1 MGCSPELSWA
11 CCWLLAVALNLAS
24 FELGMLSPHCSLNS
38 LLLFEDSANL
48 VFDMIVAI
56 VVVLMVIM
64 IVVTMDVM
72 MVVMIAL
79 CNGNA
84 DGQGGGNCGGH
95 DCGYK
100 AVVMM
105 VVIW

>member
-1 MGCSPELSWA
+1 MGCNPELSWA

-48 VFDMIVAI
+48 VMDMIVAI
-56 VVVLMVIM
+56 VVVLVVIM

-72 MVVMIAL
+72 MVVMIAV
-79 CNGNA
+79 CDGNA
-84 DGQGGGNCGGH
+84 DGRVSGNCGGRG
-95 DCGYK
+95 CVY
-100 AVVMM
+100 
-105 VVIW
+105 

>member
-1 MGCSPELSWA
+1 MVGCNPELSWA

-48 VFDMIVAI
+48 VMDMTEAI

-64 IVVTMDVM
+64 IVVMMDVM
-72 MVVMIAL
+72 MVDIIGV
-79 CNGNA
+79 CDGNA
-84 DGQGGGNCGGH
+84 DGQGGGNYGVH

-100 AVVMM
+100 VVVM
-105 VVIW
+105 VAIC

>member
-1 MGCSPELSWA
+1 MGCNPELSWA

-48 VFDMIVAI
+48 VMDMTVAK

-72 MVVMIAL
+72 IAV
-79 CNGNA
+79 CDGYA
-84 DGQGGGNCGGH
+84 GGQGGGNCDGH
-95 DCGYK
+95 DYG
-100 AVVMM
+100 
-105 VVIW
+105 

>member
-1 MGCSPELSWA
+1 MVGCNPELSWA

-48 VFDMIVAI
+48 VMDKIVAI
-56 VVVLMVIM
+56 MVVLM

-72 MVVMIAL
+72 TVIMIAV
-79 CNGNA
+79 CDGNA

>member
-48 VFDMIVAI
+48 VMDMIEAI

-72 MVVMIAL
+72 TVVMIAV
-79 CNGNA
+79 CDGDD

-100 AVVMM
+100 VVMM
-105 VVIW
+105 VVIC

>member
-1 MGCSPELSWA
+1 MVGCSPELSWA

-56 VVVLMVIM
+56 MVVLM

-72 MVVMIAL
+72 TVVMIAV
-79 CNGNA
+79 CDGNA

-100 AVVMM
+100 VVVM
-105 VVIW
+105 VVIC

>member
-48 VFDMIVAI
+48 VIDMIVAM
-56 VVVLMVIM
+56 VVVLILII

-72 MVVMIAL
+72 IAV
-79 CNGNA
+79 CDGNA
-84 DGQGGGNCGGH
+84 DGQGGGSCGGH

-100 AVVMM
+100 VVMM